1 MYAGMP
7 ANDFSAI
14 EKVKKIFRDRPD
26 FPEHGAQERIKKGE
40 HVQFSAT
47 PYFFFFE
54 SGYLKYKFDN
64 HYEHKYSVL
73 VGPGDSIVFP
83 SLDNELNNEPIGIA
97 LADMLV
103 WKIEY
108 PFFKEVTAME
118 DPSNSLLIDHLIRS
132 RRHLYVNTIQSGLAP
147 TQRALFNMYMMMDMG
162 FHTSVNQ
169 VELPEFVTLALLA
182 DLANIN
188 PSYLSTSLRPL
199 HESGLLLSNKR
210 PWVITD
216 VAKFIALL
224 KEEKIPLLFTKS

>member
-64 HYEHKYSVL
+64 YYEHKYSVL

-97 LADMLV
+97 LADMVV

-108 PFFKEVTAME
+108 AFFKEVTAME
-118 DPSNSLLIDHLIRS
+118 DSSNSLLIDHLIRS
-132 RRHLYVNTIQSGLAP
+132 RRHLYVNTIQSGLAS

-169 VELPEFVTLALLA
+169 VELPEFVTLTLLA